1 MAQIRLN
8 ILLKLLLKFN
18 GYNFRNENYLI
29 GHIIQDN
36 KYKLIYTGKTQ

>member
-18 GYNFRNENYLI
+18 GYNFRKESYLI
-29 GHIIQDN
+29 GYIIQDK